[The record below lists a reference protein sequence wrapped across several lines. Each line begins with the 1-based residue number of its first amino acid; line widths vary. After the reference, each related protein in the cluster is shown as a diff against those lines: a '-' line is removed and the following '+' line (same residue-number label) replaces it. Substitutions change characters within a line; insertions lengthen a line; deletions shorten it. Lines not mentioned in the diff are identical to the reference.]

1 MYRQNWLFEIDQKKL
16 NKELSEVI
24 DFNNE
29 TAIEEES
36 KQLWVDIWNRK
47 MDPNNKANWLQN
59 LKPERHGSQQDDLE
73 KAVNIVRK
81 KCNKLPRWK
90 APGMGGVQDCYIKM
104 LNSMQERTGR
114 QLNEILNR
122 RNPLPAWMTNGQ
134 SFL

>member
-36 KQLWVDIWNRK
+36 KQLWVDIWNR
-47 MDPNNKANWLQN
+47 
-59 LKPERHGSQQDDLE
+59 R
-73 KAVNIVRK
+73 
-81 KCNKLPRWK
+81 
-90 APGMGGVQDCYIKM
+90 MGGVQDCYIKM